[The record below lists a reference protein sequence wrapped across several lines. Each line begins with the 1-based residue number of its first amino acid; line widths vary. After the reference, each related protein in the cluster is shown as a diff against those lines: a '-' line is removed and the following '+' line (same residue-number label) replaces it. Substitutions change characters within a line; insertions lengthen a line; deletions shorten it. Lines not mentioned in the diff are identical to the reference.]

1 MSPGEQNPQ
10 SGIDAEGEHL
20 LPRPSPEPTPSS
32 PPPTLKKGRGAK
44 ILDGERAFAA
54 GKGEHEDLALDLLL
68 YSSTHRGA
76 GLPSRVRR
84 RRGAGGEGA
93 RGAAEEEGVALEI
106 AQAKL

>member
-10 SGIDAEGEHL
+10 SDIDAEGEHL
-20 LPRPSPEPTPSS
+20 HPRPSPEPTPSS
-32 PPPTLKKGRGAK
+32 PPPPLMKGRGAK

-93 RGAAEEEGVALEI
+93 GGAAEEGVALEI